1 MQSSETCQSKKDSS
15 RWRTLLSS
23 YVVLGFVVLVVADLG
38 LRIAERVGRWPITPY
53 HAAYRSWV
61 WWNADD
67 FRKLEKAPDIVL
79 LGSSLMM
86 AALHGGD
93 AVHLNSDQNAAYHH
107 RSHLLESQLKSK
119 LNSDV
124 TTFAFALGGEMA
136 SDAYVMS
143 RTLLFEGKKPKTIIY
158 GVAPR
163 DFMDKA
169 LGSPA
174 STEPYKLMER
184 LGGLNDLSMTAR
196 TSFWEQVEYVCTRV
210 SALYDHRP
218 DFVYL
223 QHRYTKQ
230 LLTKLCG
237 MKDLELVHT
246 PFEVRKQ
253 AFQELPG
260 DSGPNEVLIGPP
272 PPNSLKYQDNL
283 DEYRYR
289 YAKFDK
295 KQFDSQVGYLDKL
308 MSGCEAEGINVILV
322 NMPLTRDNIALMPPG
337 LYDNYMSTMKAVAQ
351 KYKGQF
357 LDLSDESL
365 FPKSLFHDSVHLNA
379 YGGKQFFEVLAAKIA
394 DSRVASAMVQG
405 GVR

>member
-1 MQSSETCQSKKDSS
+1 MQSPETRQLPKDCS

-23 YVVLGFVVLVVADLG
+23 YVVLGFVALVAVDLG
-38 LRIAERVGRWPITPY
+38 LRVADQLGRWPITPY
-53 HAAYRSWV
+53 HAAHRTWV
-61 WWNADD
+61 WWNVDH
-67 FRKLEKAPDIVL
+67 FRQLDKAPDIVL

-86 AALHGGD
+86 SALHGGD
-93 AVHLNSDQNAAYHH
+93 AVFLNSNQNAAYHH
-107 RSHLLESQLKSK
+107 NSELLESELKRK
-119 LNSDV
+119 LGSDH

-174 STEPYKLMER
+174 STEPFRLMER
-184 LGGLNDLSMTAR
+184 IGQLSDISLSSR
-196 TSFWEQVEYVCTRV
+196 TSFWEQFEYVLTRM
-210 SALYDHRP
+210 SDLYDHRP

-230 LLTKLCG
+230 LLTKVCG
-237 MKDLELVHT
+237 INDLELVHT
-246 PFEVRKQ
+246 PFPIRKQ

-272 PPNSLKYQDNL
+272 PPGSIKYMDNL
-283 DEYRYR
+283 SEYKYR

-295 KQFDSQVGYLDKL
+295 RQFDSQVGYLKKL
-308 MSGCEAEGINVILV
+308 MDGCLAEGINVILV

-337 LYDNYMSTMKAVAQ
+337 LYDNYMSTMKSVVND
-351 KYKGQF
+351 YKGQF
-357 LDLSDESL
+357 LDLNDETL
-365 FPKSLFHDSVHLNA
+365 FPKSFFGDSVHLNA

-405 GVR
+405 GMR

>member
-1 MQSSETCQSKKDSS
+1 MQSTETCQSPKDSYS
-15 RWRTLLSS
+15 WRTLLSS
-23 YVVLGFVVLVVADLG
+23 YVVLGFVALMVVDFG
-38 LRIAERVGRWPITPY
+38 LRAADQVGKWPITPY
-53 HAAYRSWV
+53 HTAFRSWV
-61 WWNADD
+61 WWNVDD
-67 FRKLEKAPDIVL
+67 FRQQRNAPDIVL

-86 AALHGGD
+86 SALHGGD
-93 AVHLNSDQNAAYHH
+93 AVFLNSDQNAAFHH
-107 RSHLLESQLKSK
+107 RSHLLEAQLKRK
-119 LNSDV
+119 LNSDL

-136 SDAYVMS
+136 SDAYVMT

-174 STEPYKLMER
+174 STEPFKLMER
-184 LGGLNDLSMTAR
+184 LGTLSDISMSSR
-196 TSFWEQVEYVCTRV
+196 TSFWEQLEYVCTRI

-237 MKDLELVHT
+237 FKELELVHT
-246 PFEVRKQ
+246 PFPIRKQ

-283 DEYRYR
+283 DEYKYR

-295 KQFDSQVGYLDKL
+295 KQFDSQVGYLKKL
-308 MSGCEAEGINVILV
+308 MSGCEEEGINVILV

-337 LYDNYMSTMKAVAQ
+337 LYDSYMSTMKAVTNE
-351 KYKGQF
+351 YKGQF
-357 LDLSDESL
+357 LDLNDESL
-365 FPKSLFHDSVHLNA
+365 FPKSLFGDSVHLNA
-379 YGGKQFFEVLAAKIA
+379 FGGRQFFEVLATKIA